1 MKKKEHLAKGLE
13 WVEARV
19 PNYAE
24 MVEFYHRTLGLPV
37 NFEEERKDFIQF
49 RIGGSKTY
57 LALVNAKKTGSEN
70 IQGFIPTLEVSDL
83 DRFVGRMKKKGV
95 KFAKRIVEGKHV
107 RLIDF
112 YDASGCL
119 LQAFE
124 FKRKSK

>member
-1 MKKKEHLAKGLE
+1 MKKKEHLVKGLE

-24 MVEFYHRTLGLPV
+24 MVEFYHHTLGLPV

-83 DRFVGRMKKKGV
+83 DRFVGSMKKKGV
-95 KFAKRIVEGKHV
+95 KFAKRIVEGEHV

-112 YDASGCL
+112 YDSSGHL